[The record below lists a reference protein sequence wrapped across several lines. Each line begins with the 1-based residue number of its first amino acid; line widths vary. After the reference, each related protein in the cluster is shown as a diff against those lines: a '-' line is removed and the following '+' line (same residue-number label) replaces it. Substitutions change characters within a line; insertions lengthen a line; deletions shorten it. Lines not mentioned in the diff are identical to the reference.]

1 MGLDGWRALAQL
13 PQLKWCLLAKG
24 NPVLNESDLAT
35 HILNVLIRMCQYFP
49 SRDVDGAIVRP
60 IPKIK
65 RILSEQTVLS
75 HVVQLLLT
83 FDPILVEKVATL
95 LCETMTD
102 NPEMPKVYLTGV
114 FYFILMYTGS
124 NVLPIARFL
133 QLTHMKQAFK
143 TDEVSTIGMGN
154 TVLSG
159 AFIAAL
165 LVGES

>member
-1 MGLDGWRALAQL
+1 MGLDGWRALSQL
-13 PQLKWCLLAKG
+13 PQLKWYFLAKG
-24 NPVLNESDLAT
+24 TPVLNESDLAT
-35 HILNVLIRMCQYFP
+35 HILNLLIRMCEYFP
-49 SRDVDGAIVRP
+49 SRDTDGAIVRP

-65 RILSEQTVLS
+65 RILSEPTILS

-95 LCETMTD
+95 LCEIMAD

-143 TDEVSTIGMGN
+143 TDEVSH
-154 TVLSG
+154 
-159 AFIAAL
+159 
-165 LVGES
+165 